1 MRNKRP
7 RASVDTAV
15 VDVWQREV
23 GELSNRKFAHRLA
36 SSEDL
41 VLRLEIFKKLEKHQ
55 GCVNTVSFNA
65 DGHTRNIFHA
75 KIMPYTDDRSLITCA
90 SDGQVR
96 HAQLLERGVETRLLA
111 KHEGQAHKFAIV
123 PGSPHIFY
131 TCGEDGLVQHID
143 LRTAAAT
150 KLFTCHPI
158 DDSKAYMRIV
168 PLNTLGID
176 PRNPNLF
183 AVAGGIENDIKI
195 WTPKAIDK
203 AVLPTNIEQVLKR
216 GLFYTLPFAAFYN
229 DDDDFFGGVVD
240 EYSDDDE
247 NKEED
252 ESDDEYLDVYDD
264 DDNYDDIDDDNSED
278 VEGGDDSDCSDDDNN
293 DDFKPKP
300 RGWMY
305 RVMTPHDLMLQL
317 FSLQRRGTSPE
328 QNEENASAVGRE
340 LLDLMLAF
348 NINSDNASDDPENSF
363 S

>member
-41 VLRLEIFKKLEKHQ
+41 VLRLETFKKLEKH
-55 GCVNTVSFNA
+55 
-65 DGHTRNIFHA
+65 R
-75 KIMPYTDDRSLITCA
+75 DDRSLITCA

-131 TCGEDGLVQHID
+131 TCGEDGLVQHVD

-203 AVLPTNIEQVLKR
+203 AVLPTNIEQ
-216 GLFYTLPFAAFYN
+216 
-229 DDDDFFGGVVD
+229 
-240 EYSDDDE
+240 
-247 NKEED
+247 
-252 ESDDEYLDVYDD
+252 
-264 DDNYDDIDDDNSED
+264 
-278 VEGGDDSDCSDDDNN
+278 
-293 DDFKPKP
+293 FKPKP